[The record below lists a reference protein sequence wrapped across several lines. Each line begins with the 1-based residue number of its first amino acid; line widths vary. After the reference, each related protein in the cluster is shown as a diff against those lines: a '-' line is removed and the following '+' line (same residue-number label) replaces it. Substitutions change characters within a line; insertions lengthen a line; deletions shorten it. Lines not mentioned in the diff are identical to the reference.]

1 MMSDEHKP
9 VEVPTEE
16 PDLDVLDMCCQAA
29 LPSLRRFVA
38 NCPDCQGSGE
48 VILDGYCSASC
59 DTCGAVREIIDCYA
73 PPRPQPAPRPV
84 ALEEEDDDLL
94 F

>member
-1 MMSDEHKP
+1 MVARSED
-9 VEVPTEE
+9 
-16 PDLDVLDMCCQAA
+16 PDLDVLNMCCRAA
-29 LPSLRRFVA
+29 LPSLRLFVA

-48 VILDGYCSASC
+48 MILDGDRSESC

-73 PPRPQPAPRPV
+73 PPRQQPAPMPV
-84 ALEEEDDDLL
+84 ALEEEDDDLP